1 MAIRTFTRSFRTS
14 SLDAHAVLA
23 FRAEQRL
30 GRPTEASVTVQLA
43 DYVDPEELIGTPAE
57 LAFAAG
63 DDGPLRRF
71 GGIIEAVTII
81 GSTMIGGGSVHH
93 VKLHVVAAIG
103 LLARSEGSEIFQELD
118 VKEIVSKVLT
128 ANHIPSGKQDW
139 KLSGSYPKREYCV
152 QYNES
157 ALAFISRL
165 LEEEGIYFRTE
176 LRDDGEYVI
185 FEDDSSNSA
194 PIEAPEELPFRQ
206 RTGLDMD
213 LDAVYSISERRR
225 VVSGKFVLRDYD
237 FKRPKL
243 EMTTSA
249 ESDVDTDLEV
259 YDFPGLYVEPAEG
272 KRLAKV
278 RLEAEQAARNVTLIE
293 SDCTRIDVGRKF
305 KITDALHDEINGAY
319 VIVAAVHELGY
330 GGGGEATYHVVAELL
345 PEAVKY
351 RSPRV
356 TPSPIVE
363 GPQTARVVAPKGAPS
378 EDIHTD
384 EHGRCKVKFNW
395 DLGPAQ
401 DDKASCWMR
410 TGQLQTS
417 GSMILPRIGWEV
429 VVEFLEGNP
438 DRPVFSGRLYNGV
451 FMPPYALP
459 EGKTR
464 TSMQTAS
471 TPGGGGHN
479 EIRFED
485 RAGAEELML
494 HAEFDQNISSANNK
508 TKNVGNNETL
518 HVGVDATRNVGANE
532 DVKVTMGF
540 ETNVKADQSLSVGAN
555 RTLEVNA
562 VTALNVGGS
571 STTTIG
577 GNHFEM
583 DGNPLKALIAIA
595 AERAAEVAKAAA
607 GEAMKK
613 IDAAVQSKVD
623 QAMAPINGLQK
634 QMAEIGAGMQAVA
647 NGDMGG
653 AAPLLAQA
661 AGLPNPGAFA
671 TAMAGGGG
679 AGGGGGGEATAGR
692 AASGGSGE
700 AGAGDGP
707 TGITHQLGIDS
718 AVNSAIDRGAA
729 SAADALGSALGLDSD
744 GGGGESAANEA
755 GPVGDV
761 AGVDVTDRA
770 KGPGHSTAKVTGDLT
785 EKVGSTR
792 IRAVL
797 NGVNNEI
804 AGSVKETVG
813 AAKIEMVLGN
823 RTETVGGSKTETAL
837 GLVIITKGDETEKV
851 TGAKTSMVGGAI
863 LEKIGGNHTITAGS
877 PATFI
882 GAFHKIEAGT
892 SITLKCGASE
902 VVIDGSGIAMTSP
915 LVTITAGKVSMTKS
929 VSEL

>member
-1 MAIRTFTRSFRTS
+1 MAVRTFSRSFRTEKVV
-14 SLDAHAVLA
+14 AHAVLA

-30 GRPTEASVTVQLA
+30 GRPTEAHVTVQLA
-43 DYVDPEELIGTPAE
+43 DYVDPETMLGTAAE
-57 LAFAAG
+57 LAFSAG
-63 DDGPLRRF
+63 DDDPVRLF
-71 GGIIEAVTII
+71 GGVVEAVTIV
-81 GSTMIGGGSVHH
+81 GSTLVGRGSVHH
-93 VKLHVVAAIG
+93 VKLHLVATIG

-118 VKEIVSKVLT
+118 VQEIVSRVLT
-128 ANHIPSGKQDW
+128 ANNVPAAKQDW
-139 KLSGSYPKREYCV
+139 KLTGSYPKREYCV

-185 FEDDSSNSA
+185 FEDDSSSSA
-194 PIEAPEELPFRQ
+194 PIDAPEEVPFRQ
-206 RTGLDMD
+206 RTGLDKD
-213 LDAVYSISERRR
+213 LDAVYSIAERRR

-243 EMTTSA
+243 DMTVFA
-249 ESDVDTDLEV
+249 EADEGADLEV
-259 YDFPGLYVEPAEG
+259 YDYPGLYVEPAEG
-272 KRLAKV
+272 TRLAEV
-278 RLEAEQAARNVTLIE
+278 RLQAEQAARNVLLIE
-293 SDCTRIDVGRKF
+293 SDCTRLDVGRKF
-305 KITDALHDEINGAY
+305 TITDALHDESNGGY
-319 VIVAAVHELGY
+319 VVVSAVHELGY
-330 GGGGEATYHVVAELL
+330 AGGGEATYRVVAELL

-351 RSPRV
+351 RSARV
-356 TPSPIVE
+356 TPAPIVE
-363 GPQTARVVAPKGAPS
+363 GPQTARVVAPKGAPA
-378 EDIHTD
+378 EEIHTD

-417 GSMILPRIGWEV
+417 GSMILPRVGWEV

-438 DRPVFSGRLYNGV
+438 DRPVVSGRLYNGV

-471 TPGGGGHN
+471 TPGGGGSN

-485 RAGAEELML
+485 KAGAEEIMI
-494 HAEFDQNISSANNK
+494 HAAYDQNLSTANNK
-508 TKNVGNNETL
+508 TKNVGNNETV
-518 HVGVDATRNVGANE
+518 HVAVDSTKSVGSNE
-532 DVKVTMGF
+532 DVKITKGF
-540 ETNVKADQSLSVGAN
+540 ETNVKADQSLKVGGNRSV
-555 RTLEVNA
+555 LVNA
-562 VTALNVGGS
+562 VNALNVGGA

-595 AERAAEVAKAAA
+595 AFRAAEVARAAA
-607 GEAMKK
+607 GQAMDQ
-613 IDAAVQSKVD
+613 INAAVQARVD
-623 QAMAPINGLQK
+623 QAMAPITGLQQ
-634 QMAEIGAGMQAVA
+634 QMQQIGAGMEAVA
-647 NGDMGG
+647 NGDLGG

-661 AGLPNPGAFA
+661 AGLPSPTSFA
-671 TAMAGGGG
+671 SAMAGGEGGEARRGGGG
-679 AGGGGGGEATAGR
+679 AGPGGGEASRAGGE
-692 AASGGSGE
+692 GGL
-700 AGAGDGP
+700 
-707 TGITHQLGIDS
+707 TQQLGVNA
-718 AVNSAIDRGAA
+718 AVDSAIDQGASA
-729 SAADALGSALGLDSD
+729 AADALGSALGLDAE

-755 GPVGDV
+755 GLVGDV
-761 AGVDVTDRA
+761 AGVDGTDRA
-770 KGPGHSTAKVTGDLT
+770 KGPGHSTAKVTGDLS
-785 EKVGSTR
+785 EKAGSTR

-797 NGVNNEI
+797 NGVHTEI
-804 AGSVKETVG
+804 AGSVTENVG

-837 GLVIITKGDETEKV
+837 GLVIITKGDETENV
-851 TGAKTSMVGGAI
+851 TGSKTAMVGGAI
-863 LEKIGGNHTITAGS
+863 LEKIAGGHSITAGA

-915 LVTITAGKVSMTKS
+915 LVTITAGKVSMTKA
-929 VSEL
+929 VSEM

>member
-1 MAIRTFTRSFRTS
+1 
-14 SLDAHAVLA
+14 
-23 FRAEQRL
+23 
-30 GRPTEASVTVQLA
+30 
-43 DYVDPEELIGTPAE
+43 
-57 LAFAAG
+57 
-63 DDGPLRRF
+63 
-71 GGIIEAVTII
+71 
-81 GSTMIGGGSVHH
+81 
-93 VKLHVVAAIG
+93 
-103 LLARSEGSEIFQELD
+103 
-118 VKEIVSKVLT
+118 
-128 ANHIPSGKQDW
+128 
-139 KLSGSYPKREYCV
+139 
-152 QYNES
+152 
-157 ALAFISRL
+157 
-165 LEEEGIYFRTE
+165 
-176 LRDDGEYVI
+176 
-185 FEDDSSNSA
+185 
-194 PIEAPEELPFRQ
+194 
-206 RTGLDMD
+206 
-213 LDAVYSISERRR
+213 DAVYSISERRR

-243 EMTTSA
+243 EMTASA
-249 ESDVDTDLEV
+249 ESDADTDLEV

-272 KRLAKV
+272 KRLAQV

-293 SDCTRIDVGRKF
+293 SDCTRLDVGRKF
-305 KITDALHDEINGAY
+305 KITDALHDEINGGY
-319 VIVAAVHELGY
+319 VVVAAVHELGY
-330 GGGGEATYHVVAELL
+330 GGGGEATYRVVAELL

-356 TPSPIVE
+356 TPQPIVE

-410 TGQLQTS
+410 TGQLETS

-438 DRPVFSGRLYNGV
+438 DRPVVSGRLYNGV

-471 TPGGGGHN
+471 TPGGGGAN

-485 RAGAEELML
+485 KAGAEELMI
-494 HAEFDQNISSANNK
+494 HAEFDQNLSTANNK
-508 TKNVGNNETL
+508 TKNVGNNETV
-518 HVGVDATRNVGANE
+518 HVAVDSTKSVGANE
-532 DVKVTMGF
+532 DIKITMGF
-540 ETNVKADQSLSVGAN
+540 ETNVAADQSLSVGGN
-555 RTLEVNA
+555 RSLEVNA
-562 VTALNVGGS
+562 VTALNVGAA
-571 STTTIG
+571 STTTVG

-607 GEAMKK
+607 GKAMDQ
-613 IDAAVQSKVD
+613 INAAVQAKVD
-623 QAMAPINGLQK
+623 QAMAPITGLQQ
-634 QMAEIGAGMQAVA
+634 QMAQIGAGMEAVA

-661 AGLPNPGAFA
+661 AGLPSPGAFA
-671 TAMAGGGG
+671 SSMAGGAEAGRGG
-679 AGGGGGGEATAGR
+679 GEAVAARAGGSPGEGGGGE
-692 AASGGSGE
+692 GGL
-700 AGAGDGP
+700 
-707 TGITHQLGIDS
+707 TNQLGVNE

-729 SAADALGSALGLDSD
+729 SAADALGSALGLDSE
-744 GGGGESAANEA
+744 GGGGESAANEV

-761 AGVDVTDRA
+761 AGVDATDRA
-770 KGPGHSTAKVTGDLT
+770 KGPGHNTAKVTGDLK
-785 EKVGSTR
+785 ELVGSTR

-813 AAKIEMVLGN
+813 TAKVEMILGN

-851 TGAKTSMVGGAI
+851 TGAKTTMVGGAI
-863 LEKIGGNHTITAGS
+863 LEKIGGGHSITAGA

-902 VVIDGSGIAMTSP
+902 VVIDGSGIAMSSP
-915 LVTITAGKVSMTKS
+915 LVTITAGKVSMTKA
-929 VSEL
+929 VSEV

>member
-1 MAIRTFTRSFRTS
+1 MAIRTFSRSFRTDS
-14 SLDAHAVLA
+14 IEAHSVLA
-23 FRAEQRL
+23 FRTEQRL
-30 GRPTEASVTVQLA
+30 GRPTEAHVTIQLVE
-43 DYVDPEELIGTPAE
+43 YIDPEAMVGTLAE
-57 LAFAAG
+57 LAFSSG
-63 DDGPLRRF
+63 DDGPLRRI
-71 GGIIEAVTII
+71 GGVIEAVTIV
-81 GSTMIGGGSVHH
+81 GSTLIGGGSAHH

-103 LLARSEGSEIFQELD
+103 LLARSEGCEIFQELD

-128 ANHIPSGKQDW
+128 ANHIPAGKQEW
-139 KLSGSYPKREYCV
+139 KLSGRYPKREYCV

-157 ALAFISRL
+157 ALGFISRL
-165 LEEEGIYFRTE
+165 LEEEGIYYRTE

-194 PIEAPEELPFRQ
+194 PIEAPEEIPFRQ

-213 LDAVYSISERRR
+213 RDGVYSISERRR

-243 EMTTSA
+243 EMTVSA

-272 KRLAKV
+272 KRLARV
-278 RLEAEQAARNVTLIE
+278 RLEAEQAARHVALIE
-293 SDCTRIDVGRKF
+293 SDCTRLDVGRKF
-305 KITDALHDEINGAY
+305 KITDALHDEINGGY
-319 VIVAAVHELGY
+319 VVVAAVHELGY
-330 GGGGEATYHVVAELL
+330 SGEGEATYNVRAELI

-351 RSPRV
+351 RSARV
-356 TPSPIVE
+356 TPQPIVE

-410 TGQLQTS
+410 TGQLETS

-438 DRPVFSGRLYNGV
+438 DRPVVSGRLYNGA

-471 TPGGGGHN
+471 TPGGGGAN

-485 RAGAEELML
+485 RAGAEEIMI
-494 HAEFDQNISSANNK
+494 HAELDQNLSTANNK
-508 TKNVGNNETL
+508 TKNVGNNETV
-518 HVGVDATRNVGANE
+518 HVAVDSTRSVGADE
-532 DVKVTMGF
+532 DIKITMGF
-540 ETNVKADQSLSVGAN
+540 ETNVSADQSLSVGAN
-555 RTLEVNA
+555 RTLQVNA
-562 VTALNVGGS
+562 VTALNVGAA
-571 STTTIG
+571 STTTVG

-607 GEAMKK
+607 GQAMDK
-613 IDAAVQSKVD
+613 INAAVQSRVD
-623 QAMAPINGLQK
+623 QAMAPINGLQH
-634 QMAEIGAGMQAVA
+634 QMQQIGAGMEAVA

-661 AGLPNPGAFA
+661 AGLPSPGAFA
-671 TAMAGGGG
+671 DSMAGG
-679 AGGGGGGEATAGR
+679 AGGGHEASRAGGGE
-692 AASGGSGE
+692 GE
-700 AGAGDGP
+700 AAGGEGGEGGL
-707 TGITHQLGIDS
+707 TQQLGVNA
-718 AVNSAIDRGAA
+718 AVDSAIDQGAA
-729 SAADALGSALGLDSD
+729 AAANALGSALGVDSD
-744 GGGGESAANEA
+744 GGGGESAANEV

-770 KGPGHSTAKVTGDLT
+770 KGPGHSTAKVAGSLQ
-785 EKVGSTR
+785 EKAGSTR

-797 NGVNNEI
+797 NGVHNEI
-804 AGSVKETVG
+804 AGNVKETVG
-813 AAKIEMVLGN
+813 AAKVEMVLGN

-851 TGAKTSMVGGAI
+851 TGNKMTMVGGAI
-863 LEKIGGNHTITAGS
+863 LEKIAGKHDITAGS

-915 LVTITAGKVSMTKS
+915 LVTITAGKVSMTKA
-929 VSEL
+929 VSEV